1 MEKFKFLVLP
11 SAPGVTSQSDI
22 LALSHSSPPAFP
34 LPTRLLVH
42 LVALKAIS
50 FANTPFFL
58 LYDVPHTS
66 STEQDEKQEPCGFWS
81 PELALKIKS
90 LKGFVSVCCPFALE

>member
-11 SAPGVTSQSDI
+11 SAPGVMSQSDI
-22 LALSHSSPPAFP
+22 WALSHSSPLAF
-34 LPTRLLVH
+34 LLSTRLLVH

-58 LYDVPHTS
+58 L
-66 STEQDEKQEPCGFWS
+66 
-81 PELALKIKS
+81 
-90 LKGFVSVCCPFALE
+90 

>member
-1 MEKFKFLVLP
+1 MEKSKFLVLP
-11 SAPGVTSQSDI
+11 SAPGVTSQSGI
-22 LALSHSSPPAFP
+22 LALSHSSPLVF
-34 LPTRLLVH
+34 LLSTRLLVY

-66 STEQDEKQEPCGFWS
+66 STEQDEKQEPRGF
-81 PELALKIKS
+81 
-90 LKGFVSVCCPFALE
+90 